1 MNRDGTSI
9 WRQISRT
16 LSEEIDEG
24 VLSPG
29 QRLPASADLAARF
42 GVNRHTVLRAIS
54 HLQDEGLVR
63 TERGGGIYV
72 ERAIPYRMGAR
83 TRLEENLIQLNR
95 VPSRTILS
103 VIDMPAPTPVA
114 AALELAPGDDVVL
127 VTLLGAADG
136 IPISYNRNY
145 FPAARIGGIG
155 DAFRAA
161 AKDPHADLAT
171 KTVLASLGVRDFRR
185 KSVRIRARDAGQDE
199 LRHLRIPASETVFE
213 VDVTNVD
220 ETGSPVTYGS
230 TAFPITRVE
239 FVLELD

>member
-1 MNRDGTSI
+1 MTV
-9 WRQISRT
+9 WRQISQT
-16 LSEEIDEG
+16 LADEIDEG

-29 QRLPASADLAARF
+29 QRLPASADLATRF

-83 TRLEENLIQLNR
+83 TRLEENLIELNR
-95 VPSRTILS
+95 APSRTILS
-103 VIDMPAPTPVA
+103 VIDLAAPKPVA
-114 AALELAPGDDVVL
+114 AALALAPGDAVVL
-127 VTLLGAADG
+127 VTVLGAADG

-145 FPAARIGGIG
+145 FPAVRLPGIG
-155 DAFRAA
+155 AAFRTAA
-161 AKDPHADLAT
+161 QDPHADLAT
-171 KTVLASLGVRDFRR
+171 KAVLATLGVRDFRR
-185 KSVRIRARDAGQDE
+185 KSVRIRARDALQDE
-199 LRHLRIPASETVFE
+199 QRHLRIPASETVFE

-220 ETGSPVTYGS
+220 ENDHPVTYGS

-239 FVLELD
+239 FVLDLD